1 MGPAHAASR
10 FWALITVIA
19 DHGLPV
25 GVGSLRSFKM
35 RAISRADLPGPLREH
50 RLQRLRALDCGL
62 FQIATMIA

>member
-35 RAISRADLPGPLREH
+35 RAISRADLPARSANTGS
-50 RLQRLRALDCGL
+50 AFCG
-62 FQIATMIA
+62 

>member
-1 MGPAHAASR
+1 MGPAHAANR

-35 RAISRADLPGPLREH
+35 RAISRADLPASSANTGSSAFARS
-50 RLQRLRALDCGL
+50 
-62 FQIATMIA
+62 IAACFRSRP